1 MGKKQRAF
9 VKYTKKGKLIP
20 GSLIVTTSGGYPTN
34 GLYTEVTPNLCC
46 GDNIFLPRSVAKTS
60 TLSCFSPQSVITVYM
75 TDDCFNNPTV
85 GCKVYQDSAGTIP
98 LELGYIQIGVSR
110 YQIDNNGA
118 IFDLGQPCDPT
129 DTVYKISLLQSTD
142 LVCNS
147 GSFIEVYVRQGCLLV
162 FEEGCQI
169 YSEPTGTI
177 PFSPTPGSYY
187 QAGSLKYTIDV
198 NGVVADNG
206 VACTP

>member
-1 MGKKQRAF
+1 MGKKQRGF
-9 VKYTKKGKLIP
+9 VIYTKSGKIIP
-20 GSLIVTTSGGYPTN
+20 GSLIVTTSGGYPVD
-34 GLYTEVTPNLCC
+34 GLYVEVTPDLCC
-46 GDNIFLPRSVAKTS
+46 GDILLPRSVARTS

-75 TDDCFNNPTV
+75 TNECFNNPTV
-85 GCKVYQDSAGTIP
+85 GCKVYEDAAGTVP
-98 LELGYIQIGVSR
+98 LELGYIQLGTSR
-110 YQIDNNGA
+110 YQITQDGS

-129 DTVYKISLLQSTD
+129 NTVYKISLLEGTD

-147 GSFIEVYVRQGCLLV
+147 GSFIEVYIRQGCLLY
-162 FEEGCQI
+162 FEQGCEI

-187 QAGSLKYTIDV
+187 QLGSLKYTIDV
-198 NGVVADNG
+198 NGIVADNG